1 MIHRLNTSSCKL
13 IIQIAMLLIV
23 VVLILHWNT
32 FTSHILTSCIACD
45 FVINKKCVFD
55 LLVELDRIAL
65 LERMHSLF
73 VLSSPESLEMQMFVV
88 V

>member
-1 MIHRLNTSSCKL
+1 MP
-13 IIQIAMLLIV
+13 LIV

-45 FVINKKCVFD
+45 FVINKKGVYNLPF
-55 LLVELDRIAL
+55 ELGRIAL
-65 LERMHSLF
+65 LERMNSLF